1 MRVLNNATKHPYQAP
16 WLVAIE
22 LNADIDCLRS
32 SMDNFVDA
40 PKAWAAFEEAAFE
53 EQGNSTRK
61 EKNIRRKKM
70 SKFLKK
76 Q

>member
-53 EQGNSTRK
+53 E
-61 EKNIRRKKM
+61 
-70 SKFLKK
+70 
-76 Q
+76 